1 EAVKAVYADAGL
13 EAHVHQVGELNSDD
27 AVRVRL
33 GGGIVF
39 EAERLTL
46 QQQWSATSYHM
57 QKRRDNPVCAEEEW
71 QALAADN
78 NLGLNGLA
86 LTFPMAENP
95 VADIVSKSEKSPRVA
110 ILREQGTTGHTE
122 LAAAFH
128 LAGFVAVDVHMSDLE
143 AERVNLADFRGL
155 DLAGG
160 STFGDML
167 GAGTAWAQKILRNSA
182 LKDSFQVFF
191 QRPDTFTFAVGNGAQ
206 MLVQLKHLIPGAA
219 HWPTFVANRSD
230 QFEAR
235 VVLAEVV
242 PSPSIFFKGMEG
254 SRLPVP

>member
-1 EAVKAVYADAGL
+1 
-13 EAHVHQVGELNSDD
+13 

-110 ILREQGTTGHTE
+110 ILREQRSEEHTSE
-122 LAAAFH
+122 LQSRF
-128 LAGFVAVDVHMSDLE
+128 DL
-143 AERVNLADFRGL
+143 VC
-155 DLAGG
+155 
-160 STFGDML
+160 
-167 GAGTAWAQKILRNSA
+167 
-182 LKDSFQVFF
+182 
-191 QRPDTFTFAVGNGAQ
+191 
-206 MLVQLKHLIPGAA
+206 
-219 HWPTFVANRSD
+219 
-230 QFEAR
+230 
-235 VVLAEVV
+235 
-242 PSPSIFFKGMEG
+242 
-254 SRLPVP
+254 RLLLE